1 MNRRIMKKRT
11 EKILYPFGKRL
22 KNRNKNLRIYFKPD
36 DIPNW
41 VWIFWYGG
49 ERINHWGIHKES
61 ALDITSKGFYVGGE
75 KVDTYVITDLDLH
88 IIAEGGEWVH
98 VQPIQIYG
106 RYAQVGGYY
115 IEECNGQEQH
125 RPKRLDGGRYVD
137 LKTKRAYDWDPEV
150 YGEEPCSVSL
160 VGYPGVYD
168 SEKIHEGKEG
178 SKRKMEHFEF
188 HWAGMPKNI
197 ANMIF
202 RKMGYV
208 NISWRDN
215 YGKKTY
221 KRKRA
226 GNEWYENS
234 NWNFRETYEKYEEH
248 EEVFETWKKY
258 DENGNLTYYK
268 RVLDYKYTL
277 EENWWDHDENGNMI
291 YSRNERGLET
301 WREYDINGNMIHEK
315 SGDWWEQ
322 WNGYDEN
329 GELISRIESYV
340 SDGYEHRTEW
350 KEGYERLE
358 LWKYF
363 DKEGN
368 LLKIVEQKSGAY

>member
-1 MNRRIMKKRT
+1 MNKRNRKKET
-11 EKILYPFGKRL
+11 EKTLYPFGKRL

-41 VWIFWYGG
+41 VWIFWYGDG
-49 ERINHWGIHKES
+49 RINHWGIHKES
-61 ALDITSKGFYVGGE
+61 VLDITSKGFYVGGE

-88 IIAEGGEWVH
+88 IIAEGGEWVERE
-98 VQPIQIYG
+98 PIQIYG

-168 SEKIHEGKEG
+168 SAKKVDQGG
-178 SKRKMEHFEF
+178 KRKMEHFEF

-215 YGKKTY
+215 YGKKIY
-221 KRKRA
+221 KRKRE
-226 GNEWYENS
+226 GNVWYENS
-234 NWNFRETYEKYEEH
+234 NWNFRETYEKYKERGEA
-248 EEVFETWKKY
+248 FETWGKY
-258 DENGNLTYYK
+258 DENGNKTYYK

-277 EENWWDHDENGNMI
+277 EENWWDYDENGNMI
-291 YSRNERGLET
+291 YSRDKRGIET

-315 SGDWWEQ
+315 NNRGREEWKEY
-322 WNGYDEN
+322 NEN
-329 GELISRIESYV
+329 NELISRIGSYLF
-340 SDGYEHRTEW
+340 DGCEQRTEW
-350 KEGYERLE
+350 RKKYNEEGYEIYIKDSDGKE
-358 LWKYF
+358 SWKQY
-363 DKEGN
+363 DK
-368 LLKIVEQKSGAY
+368 KITT